1 MTDATNP
8 LLQPSPLPYG
18 LPDYPA
24 IRPEHYLPAFQ
35 AGFDEQLRE
44 IQRITMVRSMPT
56 FENTVEAL
64 ERSGELL
71 DRVAH
76 VFYTVSSA
84 DATPEIQ
91 EIDEQLAPLMA
102 AHQDAITLDGALYW
116 RIRQVYEQR
125 DALDIDAEQRY
136 LVERHHREMT
146 HAGAGL
152 DDEAKT
158 RLTALNQR
166 LSTLTNTFE
175 RNLLNDTN
183 DLAVVFDSA
192 AELEGLSSG
201 ELSAATRAAA
211 DRGLEGKFLI
221 TLPLFTG
228 HPALAQL
235 RVRESRRRI
244 MTASLARASRGN
256 ANDNRAVLTEI
267 VRLRAERA
275 VLLGYESHAA
285 YVTADETA
293 GTPDAVEQMLRRL
306 AGPAARNAREERAAL
321 QAIVD
326 ETEPAPFAVEAH
338 DWAFYTERV
347 RTARYDID
355 SSALRP
361 WFEAERVLQDG
372 VFYAATRLYGV
383 TFAER
388 EDLVAYHPGARVFE
402 VRNADGS
409 PVGLY
414 VLDLYTRDSKR
425 GGAWMNA
432 IVSQSRLRGTAPVV
446 VNNLNVPLPGDGEPT
461 LLTLDEVTTLF
472 HEFGHALHGLFARVS
487 YPHFAGTNVFRDFV
501 EFPSQVNEM
510 WILWPEVLDNYARH
524 HETGAPLDPAIVERL
539 RATETFDQG
548 HATSEYLAAAWLD
561 QAWHR
566 LGTDA
571 KVIDVAAFEAAALAD
586 IGLDDPAVPTR
597 YSSTYF
603 AHVFSGGYSAGYYS
617 YIWSEVL
624 DADTVE
630 WFRDNGGLTRGN
642 GDRFRDRLLGVGG
655 SKDPLAAYRDF
666 RGRDAEIEP
675 LLKRRGLSDGIVG
688 G

>member
-8 LLQPSPLPYG
+8 LLQPSTLPYE
-18 LPDYPA
+18 LPDYAA

-35 AGFDEQLRE
+35 AGFEEQLRE
-44 IQRITMVRSMPT
+44 VARITMVRSMPT
-56 FENTVEAL
+56 FENTLEAL
-64 ERSGELL
+64 ERSGALL

-76 VFYTVSSA
+76 AFYTVSSA

-91 EIDEQLAPLMA
+91 AIDEELAPLVA
-102 AHQDAITLDGALYW
+102 AHQDAVTLDGQLYW
-116 RIRQVYEQR
+116 RVQQVYEQR
-125 DALDIDAEQRY
+125 DALDLDPEQRY

-152 DDEAKT
+152 DDEAKS
-158 RLTALNQR
+158 RLTALNQK

-183 DLAVVFDSA
+183 DLAVVFDSP
-192 AELEGLSSG
+192 AELDGLSAG
-201 ELSAATRAAA
+201 ELSAAARAAA
-211 DRGLEGKFLI
+211 DRGLDGRLLI

-228 HPALAQL
+228 HPVLGEL

-244 MTASLARASRGN
+244 MAASLARGSRGN
-256 ANDNRAVLTEI
+256 AHDNRAVLLEI

-275 VLLGYESHAA
+275 ALLAYDSHAA

-293 GTPDAVEQMLRRL
+293 GSPAAVEQMLRRL
-306 AGPAARNAREERAAL
+306 APPAARNAVVERAAL
-321 QAIVD
+321 QSIVD
-326 ETEPAPFAVEAH
+326 ETEAEPFAIEAH

-372 VFYAATRLYGV
+372 VFFAATRLYGV
-383 TFAER
+383 TFTER
-388 EDLVAYHPGARVFE
+388 DDLVAYHPGARVFE

-446 VNNLNVPLPGDGEPT
+446 VNNLNVPLPAEGEPT

-472 HEFGHALHGLFARVS
+472 HEFGHALHGLFATVT

-566 LGTDA
+566 LSVDA
-571 KVIDVAAFEAAALAD
+571 DVEDVAAFEAAALTD

-624 DADTVE
+624 DADTVD
-630 WFRDNGGLTRGN
+630 WFRANGGLTRGN
-642 GDRFRDRLLGVGG
+642 GDRFRERLLGVGG
-655 SKDPLAAYRDF
+655 SKDPLDAYRDF

-675 LLKRRGLSDGIVG
+675 LLKRRGLDS
-688 G
+688 

>member
-56 FENTVEAL
+56 FENTLEAL

-125 DALDIDAEQRY
+125 DALHLDAEQRY
-136 LVERHHREMT
+136 LVERYHREMT

-152 DDEAKT
+152 HDEAKT

-472 HEFGHALHGLFARVS
+472 HEFGHALHGLFARVT

-524 HETGAPLDPAIVERL
+524 HETGAPLDPAVVERL
-539 RATETFDQG
+539 RATETFDQE

-642 GDRFRDRLLGVGG
+642 GDRFRERLLGVGG

-688 G
+688 R